1 MAQTLTSL
9 LVHIVFSTKH
19 RADLITPEIE
29 PKLFAYIGG
38 ILNNEKS
45 VLLASGGTMNHI
57 HLLVSQSKTMA
68 LSDLVKDVKQG
79 SSKWIKTRGREFAGF
94 HWQDGYGA
102 FTIGKSQVETL
113 RGYLAKQKVHHQKQ
127 SFEDELREALKNYEV
142 EFDERYLWD

>member
-79 SSKWIKTRGREFAGF
+79 SSKWIKTQGREFAGF

-113 RGYLAKQKVHHQKQ
+113 RGYLAKQKVHYQKQ